1 MKEIRIRHNDAEL
14 QDPQRITQLNQR
26 LLAREFDGDKDAI
39 HKHEVHEIIDDFDR
53 GERVLK
59 VRKRKFFFT

>member
-1 MKEIRIRHNDAEL
+1 MKEIRINHNDGEL

-26 LLAREFDGDKDAI
+26 LLAQEFEGDIEAI
-39 HKHEVHEIIDDFDR
+39 HKHEVHEVIDDFDA
-53 GERVLK
+53 GVRVLK

>member
-1 MKEIRIRHNDAEL
+1 MKEIRISHTDAEL

-26 LLAREFDGDKDAI
+26 LLAREFDGDLEAI
-39 HKHEVHEIIDDFDR
+39 HKHEVDEVIDDPDR
-53 GERVLK
+53 GERILR